1 MKNLFINSLL
11 ILIIIFSISCSKK
24 EDSAATPTP
33 GTFVLDNTAFVQ
45 TVGIDNSDT
54 VFFATKGKF
63 NTLAVGA
70 KSNVGAKSLVYF
82 IFNGLAKP
90 SSGNYEIS
98 TDTSSTAFANFQ
110 NTSNK
115 VIIITLDS
123 ISPASQLLFAVPQ
136 PGSAKTYANVT
147 LNATGK
153 LNISVPQITIKGTN
167 LDNTDPKNTKS
178 TDKLTTISGSFIEK

>member
-1 MKNLFINSLL
+1 MKNLL
-11 ILIIIFSISCSKK
+11 ISSVLFLITILSISCSKK
-24 EDSAATPTP
+24 DDSVPTR

-45 TVGIDNSDT
+45 TDGIDNSDT

-70 KSNVGAKSLVYF
+70 KSNAGAKSLIYF

-98 TDTSSTAFANFQ
+98 TDTSSSAFANFQ
-110 NTSNK
+110 NSSNK

-136 PGSAKTYANVT
+136 PGSAKAYANVT

-178 TDKLTTISGSFIEK
+178 TDKSTTISGSFIEK